1 LVEDQRIAVSAG
13 AGANTSGLGGGSVS
27 VYATPAEGVTLEQV
41 EAAVDAVI
49 ATYLR
54 DGPTDAELARSKSSL
69 AAAAVYSRDSQE
81 ALANMYGASLAQG
94 ESIDDIVN
102 WGNDIQA
109 VTRDEAIAMARQT
122 LDINASVTGW
132 LLPPEEAQ

>member
-1 LVEDQRIAVSAG
+1 
-13 AGANTSGLGGGSVS
+13 
-27 VYATPAEGVTLEQV
+27 
-41 EAAVDAVI
+41 
-49 ATYLR
+49 
-54 DGPTDAELARSKSSL
+54 
-69 AAAAVYSRDSQE
+69 
-81 ALANMYGASLAQG
+81 MYGASLAQG